1 MKDAAQLAALA
12 KNLHL
17 NERQRKFAEA
27 LAADPERNQTRAAI
41 AAGLPTTSAPP
52 WASVAVRLAKVQEYM
67 AAITGRALE
76 RRQEREV
83 AKAQVTLDRVI
94 DRLAAQMD
102 SEEPAEVVH
111 MAGEDGEFRPVRRT
125 YKPQAAALGLATILA
140 PTRDNPGLGS
150 INVYIQAV
158 AAMPMPEA
166 RVGYLQAFGGN
177 GHNGNGHGSDP
188 AA

>member
-1 MKDAAQLAALA
+1 MRDAAQLAALA
-12 KNLHL
+12 KSLHL

-41 AAGLPTTSAPP
+41 TAGLPTTSAPP

-102 SEEPAEVVH
+102 LEEPAEVVH
-111 MAGEDGEFRPVRRT
+111 HFSLDGLTSIPVRKT

-140 PTRDNPGLGS
+140 PTRDNPGFGS
-150 INVYIQAV
+150 INVYVQAV
-158 AAMPMPEA
+158 AAMPAPDA
-166 RVGYLQAFGGN
+166 RGAYLQAFGGN
-177 GHNGNGHGSDP
+177 GGNGNGHGQP
-188 AA
+188 